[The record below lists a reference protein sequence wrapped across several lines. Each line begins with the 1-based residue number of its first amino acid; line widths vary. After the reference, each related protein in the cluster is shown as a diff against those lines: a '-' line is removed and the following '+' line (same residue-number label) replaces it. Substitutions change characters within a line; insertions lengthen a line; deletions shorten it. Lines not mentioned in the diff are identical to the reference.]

1 MWPKGDADRWNSSEA
16 ACRCNQREYW
26 YEGKVRPNR
35 KCNNECKDGET
46 CHKSW
51 EWFLTNVTNSDKK
64 FRCKAP
70 LEAVVSAASEVS
82 EDSEIE
88 EAAAAAEAER
98 IRQEEE
104 AAAAA
109 AAAEAERIRQEEE
122 AAAAAAAAEAERIR

>member
-35 KCNNECKDGET
+35 KCNYECKDGET

-70 LEAVVSAASEVS
+70 LEAVVSAVS